1 MYLVT
6 KYAAG
11 GDLLHYCLSQENS
24 RKWMNEERA
33 LHICLQLA
41 QGLRDMHEVNLV
53 HRDLKLLNVFMCDS
67 SEMPRVKLGD
77 LGLAVRLSPGE
88 SIIKRAGTVAFM
100 APEVLAEKAT
110 AFKSDI
116 WSLGIIMYTLLVS
129 HLPFTSDLYTEKR
142 QKELL
147 ELEIPYEGADWESI
161 SPESVDCLKHMLIKD
176 QKERYSIQDVLAHP
190 CFSSMINK

>member
-1 MYLVT
+1 
-6 KYAAG
+6 
-11 GDLLHYCLSQENS
+11 
-24 RKWMNEERA
+24 
-33 LHICLQLA
+33 
-41 QGLRDMHEVNLV
+41 MHNANLV
-53 HRDLKLLNVFMCDS
+53 HRDLKLLNIFMCDS

-100 APEVLAEKAT
+100 APEVLAEKPT
-110 AFKSDI
+110 DFKSDI

-147 ELEIPYEGADWESI
+147 DLEIPYEGSDWESI
-161 SPESVDCLKHMLIKD
+161 SPSCVDLLQHMLKKD
-176 QKERYSIQDVLAHP
+176 
-190 CFSSMINK
+190 